1 MRALGVTL
9 AFGCA
14 TALMVPA
21 ARAEPISLTVSSP
34 SSGFTADETTFTTG
48 MLTIDL
54 GSLSLKGGS
63 SGFISVDGLQ
73 KNKDYVVTFDIVD
86 PAASPWT
93 ELTAEVLDPR
103 SDGLNAGDPAAAIA
117 NQPSYVPADFSTST
131 THDGLSFAQSHGLER
146 SAMFA
151 GGGSAT
157 VLADEMTNTR
167 DLITFSGFSN
177 GVAHVTFGLRD
188 YWGGRNFLLRLSV
201 NGGEMTK
208 NPEPASMVLLGTGLL
223 GLIGYRRQRSA

>member
-14 TALMVPA
+14 MALLAPA
-21 ARAEPISLTVSSP
+21 ARAEPISLTVSNP
-34 SSGFTADETTFTTG
+34 SSGFMADETTFTTG
-48 MLTIDL
+48 TLTIDL
-54 GSLSLKGGS
+54 GTISLKGGS
-63 SGFISVDGLQ
+63 SGFISIDGLQ
-73 KNKDYVVTFDIVD
+73 RNKDYVVTFDIVD

-93 ELTAEVLDPR
+93 ELTAEVLDPL
-103 SDGLNAGDPAAAIA
+103 SDGLNAGDPAIA
-117 NQPSYVPADFSTST
+117 NQPSYVPAGFSTST

-146 SAMFA
+146 SATFA

-157 VLADEMTNTR
+157 ILADEMTNAR

-201 NGGEMTK
+201 NGGDLAK
-208 NPEPASMVLLGTGLL
+208 SPEPASLVLLGTGLL

>member
-14 TALMVPA
+14 MAFMAPA
-21 ARAEPISLTVSSP
+21 ARAEPISLTVSNP

-63 SGFISVDGLQ
+63 SGFISVDGLLA
-73 KNKDYVVTFDIVD
+73 NKDYVVTFDIVD
-86 PAASPWT
+86 PTASPWT
-93 ELTAEVLDPR
+93 ELTAEVLDPL
-103 SDGLNAGDPAAAIA
+103 SDGLNAGDPAIA
-117 NQPSYVPADFSTST
+117 TQPSYVPAGFSTST

-157 VLADEMTNTR
+157 VNADEMTNSR
-167 DLITFSGFSN
+167 DLVTFSGFSD

-201 NGGEMTK
+201 NGGDLTK

>member
-1 MRALGVTL
+1 MRALGVAL

-14 TALMVPA
+14 MALMAPA
-21 ARAEPISLTVSSP
+21 ARAEPISLTVSNP
-34 SSGFTADETTFTTG
+34 SSGFMADETTFTSGT
-48 MLTIDL
+48 LTIDL
-54 GSLSLKGGS
+54 GTLSLKGGS
-63 SGFISVDGLQ
+63 SGFISIDGLQ
-73 KNKDYVVTFDIVD
+73 RNKDYVVTVDIVD

-93 ELTAEVLDPR
+93 ELTAEVLDPL
-103 SDGLNAGDPAAAIA
+103 SDGLNAGDPAIA
-117 NQPSYVPADFSTST
+117 NQPSYVPAGFSTST

-146 SAMFA
+146 SATFA

-157 VLADEMTNTR
+157 VLADETTNAR

-201 NGGEMTK
+201 NGGDLAK
-208 NPEPASMVLLGTGLL
+208 SPEPASLVLLGTGLL

>member
-14 TALMVPA
+14 MAFMAPA
-21 ARAEPISLTVSSP
+21 ARAEPISLTVSNP

-63 SGFISVDGLQ
+63 SGFISIEGL
-73 KNKDYVVTFDIVD
+73 KRNKDYVVTFDIVD
-86 PAASPWT
+86 PTASPWT
-93 ELTAEVLDPR
+93 ALTAEVLDPL
-103 SDGLNAGDPAAAIA
+103 SDGLNAGDPAIA
-117 NQPSYVPADFSTST
+117 NPPSYVPAGFSTST

-146 SAMFA
+146 SATFA

-157 VLADEMTNTR
+157 IIADEMTDAR

-201 NGGEMTK
+201 NGGDLTK

>member
-14 TALMVPA
+14 MALMAPA

-63 SGFISVDGLQ
+63 SGFISIEGLTR
-73 KNKDYVVTFDIVD
+73 KEDYVVTFDIVD
-86 PAASPWT
+86 PTASPWT
-93 ELTAEVLDPR
+93 ELTAEVLDSA
-103 SDGLNAGDPAAAIA
+103 SDGLNAGNLARFA
-117 NQPSYVPADFSTST
+117 NQPSYVPAGFSTST
-131 THDGLSFAQSHGLER
+131 TQDDLSSRAEPWAQR

-151 GGGSAT
+151 GGGAAT

-188 YWGGRNFLLRLSV
+188 YRGGRNFLLRLSV
-201 NGGEMTK
+201 NGGE
-208 NPEPASMVLLGTGLL
+208 
-223 GLIGYRRQRSA
+223 